1 MKRSSAKRWLAKGV
15 WFAAALIGLCSLS
28 STGYAQS
35 RGTRLGQKAPDFN
48 ITGIYG
54 EPYWLET
61 FKGHV
66 LVMQFGSSW

>member
-1 MKRSSAKRWLAKGV
+1 LAGSVWL
-15 WFAAALIGLCSLS
+15 AAALVGLCWLPHD
-28 STGYAQS
+28 GHAQN
-35 RGTRLGQKAPDFN
+35 RGTRLGQKAPDFH

-54 EPYWLET
+54 EPYSLET